1 MSFVTTLCGAAG
13 GSATPPDPCAHS
25 GAATSEAT
33 AAAAH
38 HRAHCVIPTSV
49 EGPGDL
55 LPCAERES
63 DGHVAAGGG
72 LVIPPAGRVDYHRSD
87 VPPVEPLAEPRE
99 PPQPHAADV
108 PSPPQA
114 Q

>member
-63 DGHVAAGGG
+63 DVHVTAGSG

-87 VPPVEPLAEPRE
+87 VRPVRSEERRVGKE
-99 PPQPHAADV
+99 CRSRW
-108 PSPPQA
+108 SP
-114 Q
+114 